1 MRIYAKI
8 FCKGYDYRSNYLK
21 KFGIVGTVEQSLLP
35 LHQLSILDKTITSFR
50 QVANHGLTHFRQLLL
65 IRFGLRHIPLLTRI
79 LDQVEQLLLTRV
91 HEPDILDL
99 SAGQGTPVT
108 HPRFGNGG
116 ILIQIDIPLRRVVRT
131 MRTGKGDLQEERIPQ
146 VAQHLRH
153 LIRIFPGN
161 PTVAQHAMV
170 PWRHTGQ
177 EAGTGRRTA
186 GGRSITTGEE
196 GSLLGQLVDVG
207 RDDRLIPHAM

>member
-99 SAGQGTPVT
+99 SVGQGTPVFLGEPVHLANT
-108 HPRFGNGG
+108 KG
-116 ILIQIDIPLRRVVRT
+116 I
-131 MRTGKGDLQEERIPQ
+131 IPQ

-161 PTVAQHAMV
+161 PTVTQHAMATYRSRG
-170 PWRHTGQ
+170 RHGQ
-177 EAGTGRRTA
+177 AYCW
-186 GGRSITTGEE
+186 
-196 GSLLGQLVDVG
+196 GQKYN
-207 RDDRLIPHAM
+207 HW

>member
-21 KFGIVGTVEQSLLP
+21 KNTKGI
-35 LHQLSILDKTITSFR
+35 
-50 QVANHGLTHFRQLLL
+50 
-65 IRFGLRHIPLLTRI
+65 
-79 LDQVEQLLLTRV
+79 
-91 HEPDILDL
+91 
-99 SAGQGTPVT
+99 
-108 HPRFGNGG
+108 
-116 ILIQIDIPLRRVVRT
+116 
-131 MRTGKGDLQEERIPQ
+131 IPQ
-146 VAQHLRH
+146 VAQHQRH